1 MSPVSP
7 EGGMTPDGQRFLL
20 TSNPELGL
28 RTALPLSV
36 IVNWPALVAGR

>member
-1 MSPVSP
+1 
-7 EGGMTPDGQRFLL
+7 MTPDGQRFLL

-28 RTALPLSV
+28 RTAPPLSV